1 MRKKGEEEK
10 RKGIKG
16 GGVRREGEE
25 ELRSEKGR
33 EEGETRK
40 LLQEYHLDKF

>member
-1 MRKKGEEEK
+1 MSEE
-10 RKGIKG
+10 G
-16 GGVRREGEE
+16 GEGEGVE

-40 LLQEYHLDKF
+40 LLQEQILVIYVCMWSHGEHT